1 MIYGSLDL
9 NLGPN
14 QSVNGPNGSFYNR
27 VLAPVAIKAGE
38 DAKAAATQATV
49 NAIKKLAQKPT
60 ATMPDVTVAAPPA
73 PVGLMA
79 KWSALPSWMK
89 WTAYAVGA
97 LAVMKAAAPS
107 GD

>member
-1 MIYGSLDL
+1 M
-9 NLGPN
+9 
-14 QSVNGPNGSFYNR
+14 SFFNT
-27 VLAPVAIKAGE
+27 VLSPVAIKAGA
-38 DAKAAATQATV
+38 DAKAAATEATV

-73 PVGLMA
+73 PAGLLD
-79 KWSALPSWMK
+79 KWKALPTWMRY
-89 WTAYAVGA
+89 TAYAIGA

>member
-1 MIYGSLDL
+1 M
-9 NLGPN
+9 NLM
-14 QSVNGPNGSFYNR
+14 
-27 VLAPVAIKAGE
+27 LKEVAIKAGA
-38 DAKAAATQATV
+38 DAKSAATEATV

-73 PVGLMA
+73 PAGLLD
-79 KWSALPSWMK
+79 KWSALPAWIRYS
-89 WTAYAVGA
+89 AYAIAA